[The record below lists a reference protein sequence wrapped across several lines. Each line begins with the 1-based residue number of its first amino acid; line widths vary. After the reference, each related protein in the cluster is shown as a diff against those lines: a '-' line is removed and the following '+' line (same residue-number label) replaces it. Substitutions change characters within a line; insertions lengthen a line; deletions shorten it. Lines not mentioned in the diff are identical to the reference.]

1 MLRYFEVSRKFGLG
15 PGTMLAQ
22 LALNLAGV
30 VFETVGITI
39 FLPVFQFIQ
48 KGGDVQ
54 ALATTSGLWR
64 HVLGFY
70 SFAGL
75 PVTLPVLLATAFACF
90 LVSQAFTFARLVYT
104 SAVLERA
111 IRDVRRSAF
120 AHYLSASTGYQD
132 RMPLGDLA
140 NMLTTEARQA
150 VIGLTLPLSVAG
162 YALLTLCYLV
172 VLVGISPVMT
182 GVALVIIALSAWLLR
197 GLMRHSADTGREVV
211 AANTQMTTFL
221 IERLRSPRLV
231 RLSGTEAAER
241 REMERQTER
250 QRAAAFRVSTLKSVT
265 QTVIEPIVVGLSCLF
280 LYFAVTD
287 IDMTIEE
294 VGLYLVIAL
303 RLMPVVKAIMSERQS
318 YLGLRGSIEKVIGRI
333 SEMTEACESAGG
345 SAAFSRLGDG
355 IRIEN
360 LWYEYPG
367 GQGPVLKGLNLKI
380 PAGKLTALVGP
391 SGAGKS
397 TFVDML
403 PRLRQPTAGQIYFDD
418 TPLTRFSTESL
429 RRGIGYVPQRP
440 QIFNGT
446 VAEHIAYGRPGASLD
461 EIRAAARLA
470 GADEFIQALPE
481 RYDAPIGEEGYR
493 LSGGQRQRLDLARAL
508 LRNAPI
514 LVLDEPTSNLDAE
527 TEAAFRQSLLSIRR
541 ETPVTIIVVAH
552 RLSTIIDADRI
563 VVMRDGTVSAVG
575 SHAELVRQDG
585 WYADALRTQ
594 AIGGEPKA
602 PVVSQRA
609 AQ

>member
-1 MLRYFEVSRKFGLG
+1 MAGYIHIARKFGVG
-15 PGTMLAQ
+15 PGTMVAQ
-22 LALNLAGV
+22 LGLNLAGV
-30 VFETVGITI
+30 VFETVGVTI

-48 KGGDVQ
+48 KNGNIE
-54 ALATTSGLWR
+54 ALAGTSGLWR
-64 HVLGFY
+64 RVIDFY
-70 SFAGL
+70 SFIDL
-75 PVTLPVLLATAFACF
+75 PVTLAALLITAFACF
-90 LVSQAFTFARLVYT
+90 VISQAFTFVRLVYT
-104 SAVLERA
+104 SSVLERL
-111 IRDVRRSAF
+111 IRDARRSAF
-120 AHYLSASTGYQD
+120 AHYLGASTGYQD

-150 VIGLTLPLSVAG
+150 IIGLMLPLSMAG
-162 YALLTLCYLV
+162 YVLLTLCYLF
-172 VLVGISPVMT
+172 VLIGISPVMT
-182 GVALVIIALSAWLLR
+182 GVALVIIVLSAWLLR
-197 GLMRHSADTGREVV
+197 SLMRHSADSGREVV
-211 AANTQMTTFL
+211 LANTKMTTFL
-221 IERLRSPRLV
+221 LERLRSPRLV
-231 RLSGTEAAER
+231 RLSGTEEAER
-241 REMERQTER
+241 REMNRLTEW
-250 QRAAAFRVSTLKSVT
+250 QRAVALRVSILKSVM
-265 QTVIEPIVVGLSCLF
+265 QTAIEPIVAGLSCLF

-287 IDMTIEE
+287 INLTIEE

-318 YLGLRGSIEKVIGRI
+318 YLTLRGSIEKVVGRVA
-333 SEMTEACESAGG
+333 EMTEARETSGG
-345 SAAFSRLGDG
+345 SATFVRLADG

-360 LWYEYPG
+360 LWYEYQG

-418 TPLTRFSTESL
+418 VPVTRFSTESL

-446 VAEHIAYGRPGASLD
+446 VAEHIAYGRPGASPD
-461 EIRAAARLA
+461 EIREAARLA
-470 GADEFIQALPE
+470 GADEFIRALPE
-481 RYDAPIGEEGYR
+481 TYDALIGEDGYR

-527 TEAAFRQSLLSIRR
+527 TEAGFRQALMSIRR
-541 ETPVTIIVVAH
+541 ATSVTIIVVAH

-563 VVMRDGTVSAVG
+563 VVMRDGAVAAAG
-575 SHAELVRQDG
+575 THLELMGQDG
-585 WYADALRTQ
+585 WYTDALRTQ
-594 AIGGEPKA
+594 AIGGEIRT
-602 PVVSQRA
+602 PVASKRA
-609 AQ
+609 VR